1 MIRPGWTQK
10 FYIKFVGGLSADLD
24 FFNLLLGCARHEQAA
39 SDQRAGICGKILI
52 RG

>member
-1 MIRPGWTQK
+1 MGKSNVSK

-24 FFNLLLGCARHEQAA
+24 FFNLMLGCARHEQAA
-39 SDQRAGICGKILI
+39 VDHAPASGRKILI